1 MGRAQRIGREALD
14 AQEARNLKRFE
25 TKLQGGAEET
35 AVSKLPNDTSRLQ
48 VLEDLV
54 EHRVPARE
62 SQARLAGFA
71 WDEEELVDLEV
82 RHVVAVL
89 TQLVDGEID
98 AAEAT
103 EWADAVDL
111 RDDLGRQPGRETQI
125 NDALLAMS
133 SPELLDEDLVVVAR
147 RLLTDLQSTP

>member
-1 MGRAQRIGREALD
+1 MSA
-14 AQEARNLKRFE
+14 
-25 TKLQGGAEET
+25 
-35 AVSKLPNDTSRLQ
+35 NDTSRLQ

-111 RDDLGRQPGRETQI
+111 RDDLGRQP
-125 NDALLAMS
+125 
-133 SPELLDEDLVVVAR
+133 VAR
-147 RLLTDLQSTP
+147 PRSTTPSSRCPAPSS

>member
-1 MGRAQRIGREALD
+1 MSA
-14 AQEARNLKRFE
+14 
-25 TKLQGGAEET
+25 
-35 AVSKLPNDTSRLQ
+35 NDTSRLQ

-71 WDEEELVDLEV
+71 WDEEELLDLEV

-89 TQLVDGEID
+89 AQLVGGEID
-98 AAEAT
+98 AAEVT

-147 RLLTDLQSTP
+147 RLLTDLQGTP